1 MKQLLNVTD
10 AISRLATREG
20 IDPKGLVRSEDEL
33 QAEAEAQAQEQQQQ
47 QIQDMAMQAGSKVAG
62 NIPPQSLGAAL
73 QEAQNITEGN

>member
-1 MKQLLNVTD
+1 MW
-10 AISRLATREG
+10 
-20 IDPKGLVRSEDEL
+20 SEPL
-33 QAEAEAQAQEQQQQ
+33 QWFEPTSWYESAAWHGASESNLGASSQEQQQQ